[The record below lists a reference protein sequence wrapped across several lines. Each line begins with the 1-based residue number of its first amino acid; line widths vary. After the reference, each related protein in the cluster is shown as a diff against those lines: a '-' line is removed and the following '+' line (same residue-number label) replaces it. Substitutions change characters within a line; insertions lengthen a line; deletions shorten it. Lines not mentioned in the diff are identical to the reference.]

1 MGLEWNVFVSDFNT
15 DKIEVYNVFDHHSF
29 MEDLIKIK
37 KKCKDDFNVFA
48 NEVKCS
54 LAYYYWSKCEW
65 EVVITSFPPY
75 INEKEFLRL
84 NTERNEHIEKYGRFI
99 RTDVDLETNKKIDVY
114 EQVMMNWDNF
124 ITYLWNNRKLIKH
137 KRY

>member
-15 DKIEVYNVFDHHSF
+15 DKIEVHNVFDQHTCT
-29 MEDLIKIK
+29 EDLNKNK
-37 KKCKDDFNVFA
+37 KKSKDDFNTFA
-48 NEVKCS
+48 NEVICS
-54 LAYYYWSKCEW
+54 LVYCYWSKCEW
-65 EVVITSFPPY
+65 EVIITSFPPY

-99 RTDVDLETNKKIDVY
+99 RTDVDLETGKKIDVY

-137 KRY
+137 KR